1 EADGAGDTLLRN
13 VEEAVEGLALRGEP
27 DAVVD
32 EFGIADRERLLQVRG
47 FPVDGEAFE
56 FAMRG
61 DEERAAGSFVRA
73 AGLHTHEAV
82 LDKVGAADAVTR
94 GDFVDG
100 VEKIDGT
107 EFAAVYRNRSAGFE
121 TDFDF
126 FGFVGSFFGR
136 DGPLPHGFARSVGGI
151 FEFSAFVAEVPD
163 VAVAAVDVLLA
174 LLDWHVV
181 LFGVCDGVF
190 ARVDVPFAPRR
201 DDLNVW
207 RDRFVGELE
216 ADLIVALG
224 GAAVGETVGAEFESD
239 FRLALCD
246 DRTRHGS
253 AEEVGVFVD
262 GASAQGRPNKVAD
275 KFFAEFFD
283 GCGGSASGESFFV
296 SGLQIFLLADV
307 ANHSDDFAT
316 VIFLEP
322 GNDNAGVES
331 ARVGEHDFFR
341 FWSSSIHNSSF
352 RFEIRWSLG
361 QKVFQLCFRVGD
373 RACAESLSGRTCG

>member
-1 EADGAGDTLLRN
+1 EFEADGAGDTLLRN

-94 GDFVDG
+94 GDFVEG

-151 FEFSAFVAEVPD
+151 FESPPSWLRCQMLRSRLLMVFLLCSIGTLCFSAYAM
-163 VAVAAVDVLLA
+163 ASS
-174 LLDWHVV
+174 
-181 LFGVCDGVF
+181 
-190 ARVDVPFAPRR
+190 R
-201 DDLNVW
+201 
-207 RDRFVGELE
+207 
-216 ADLIVALG
+216 
-224 GAAVGETVGAEFESD
+224 ESMSHS
-239 FRLALCD
+239 
-246 DRTRHGS
+246 RHG
-253 AEEVGVFVD
+253 AM
-262 GASAQGRPNKVAD
+262 
-275 KFFAEFFD
+275 
-283 GCGGSASGESFFV
+283 
-296 SGLQIFLLADV
+296 I
-307 ANHSDDFAT
+307 
-316 VIFLEP
+316 
-322 GNDNAGVES
+322 
-331 ARVGEHDFFR
+331 
-341 FWSSSIHNSSF
+341 
-352 RFEIRWSLG
+352 
-361 QKVFQLCFRVGD
+361 
-373 RACAESLSGRTCG
+373 